1 MTNFG
6 KQLGKHNADT
16 MLAELFMEDL
26 TKEQFRTVW
35 TTYCIMLDLRPDTA
49 EYDNKLLEIYDNY
62 WSFSSSYDEYDLF
75 MGELLVQKGD

>member
-6 KQLGKHNADT
+6 KWLGKHNADT

-26 TKEQFRTVW
+26 TKEQFRAVW

-49 EYDNKLLEIYDNY
+49 EYDNKLLEIYNY
-62 WSFSSSYDEYDLF
+62 YWNFGSSYDEYDLF
-75 MGELLVQKGD
+75 MGELLV